1 MNSGE
6 NLGETDKV
14 RGDWNV
20 PVCKLG
26 RWSKD
31 TDGAQSLRE
40 TGLGRL
46 PQVTLV
52 LEPPRQVNDVIMK
65 ALHSNEVSSKPG
77 MSPRLEKVGMGKGG
91 VGMNSC
97 SRPRVR
103 SQAGCLPW
111 AVGKSDWWCQGLA
124 GRSCPQHVGIHN
136 ATAVCHGGCR
146 CTGVKEKPC

>member
-1 MNSGE
+1 MQAGE
-6 NLGETDKV
+6 MIQGHRWSPESQ
-14 RGDWNV
+14 GDWAGEA
-20 PVCKLG
+20 PSG
-26 RWSKD
+26 DPSF
-31 TDGAQSLRE
+31 GA
-40 TGLGRL
+40 
-46 PQVTLV
+46 
-52 LEPPRQVNDVIMK
+52 PPRQVNDVIMK

-77 MSPRLEKVGMGKGG
+77 MSPRLGKVGMGRGG